1 MAKVL
6 IVDDSAVDRQ
16 LVLGLLTKRPGL
28 TAAEK
33 RTGLTATAVAGGKE
47 ALTAIDREMPDVVL
61 TDLQMPEMNGLE
73 LVEAVKT
80 RHPQL
85 PVILMTAHGSEDI
98 ALQALQQGAASYV
111 PKRNLSRDLLDT
123 IENVL
128 HAAAAEHDE
137 ERVLKCLTESESS
150 FVLDNDVS
158 LVMPL
163 VRHLEQPL
171 KSLKLCNANGLLR
184 TAVSLREALVNAIEH
199 GNLELSSDLRDR
211 DEKAYKKLREERR
224 GQEPYRSRR
233 IYVQATFTPRQAAYV
248 VRDEGPGFEV
258 AALPDHKDPAAL
270 ARTDHRGLFLIRTFM
285 DQVTHNEKGN
295 QVTMVRHR
303 D

>member
-1 MAKVL
+1 MSSPTTPTGRTVL
-6 IVDDSAVDRQ
+6 IVDDSAMDRHLAGAIVQ
-16 LVLGLLTKRPGL
+16 KLEGWK
-28 TAAEK
+28 AAF
-33 RTGLTATAVAGGKE
+33 AGNGVE
-47 ALTAIDREMPDVVL
+47 ALAVMKDQVPDLVL
-61 TDLQMPEMNGLE
+61 TDMLMPEMDGLE
-73 LVEAVKT
+73 LVQAIRSTFPLV
-80 RHPQL
+80 

-98 ALQALQQGAASYV
+98 ALQALQHGAASYV
-111 PKRNLSRDLLDT
+111 PKKNLARDLLDT
-123 IENVL
+123 IDNVL
-128 HAAAAEHDE
+128 HAAAAEQDE
-137 ERVLKCLTESESS
+137 ERVLKCLTEWESS

-163 VRHLEQPL
+163 VRHLEYPL

-199 GNLELSSDLRDR
+199 GNLELSSGLRDD
-211 DEKAYKKLREERR
+211 DERAYKQLREQRR
-224 GQEPYRSRR
+224 QEEPYRCRR
-233 IYVQATFTPRQAAYV
+233 VYVQATFTPRQAAYV
-248 VRDEGPGFEV
+248 IRDEGAGFEV

-270 ARTDHRGLFLIRTFM
+270 EKSEHRGLFLVRTFM

>member
-6 IVDDSAVDRQ
+6 VVDDSAVDRQ
-16 LVLGLLTKRPGL
+16 LVVGLLSKRPGL
-28 TAAEK
+28 TAVEK
-33 RTGLTATAVAGGKE
+33 RTGLTATAVGGGRE
-47 ALTAIDREMPDVVL
+47 ALAAIDRDMPDVVL

-80 RHPQL
+80 RHPHL

-98 ALQALQQGAASYV
+98 ALQALQRGAASYV
-111 PKRNLSRDLLDT
+111 PKRNLARDLLDT
-123 IENVL
+123 IENTL

-137 ERVLKCLTESESS
+137 ERVLACLTEAESS

-199 GNLELSSDLRDR
+199 GNLELSSDLRDA
-211 DEKAYKKLREERR
+211 DEKAYKQLRDQRR

-248 VRDEGPGFEV
+248 IRDEGAGFEV
-258 AALPDHKDPAAL
+258 AGLPDHKDPAAL
-270 ARTDHRGLFLIRTFM
+270 EKTDHRGLFLIRTFM